1 MDKKDDSDS
10 ESVVKKEPP
19 LHEKKPDLI
28 SKSVSSKIHLKGL
41 LKPQSHE
48 ATPPPSRPSSS
59 LNNSGHTSS
68 HKPVT
73 SSHSSSNNSSSGH
86 SHSSSS
92 HNHASNK
99 RTHDMMKKADH
110 HRVDSNNP
118 PNKKPLIGGTSKE
131 SHHHK
136 SSTSSQLKTPEQI
149 KAEQRKNWTPQQ
161 WEEYKRRKEKE
172 KLLYKKHLAENG
184 SRDHKQNS
192 QVNRGKQNVSLE
204 TPAVPRIGSST
215 HDSSARKH
223 SSASRDSSTNSRKSS
238 QLPDQVRKQSGA
250 TGSPMKNSKHYKDPH
265 SGKVSQTPHA
275 SGKERIYPDIHHRS
289 TLSNADHDKNKNS
302 KKYSSNN
309 LNKASFPKKSLS
321 PPPPPPVFGGSLN
334 KKEPPGIKS
343 NLATPPPPG
352 SVAKYV

>member
-1 MDKKDDSDS
+1 MDKKDDPG
-10 ESVVKKEPP
+10 SVSIVKKEPP
-19 LHEKKPDLI
+19 VDEKKPDLI
-28 SKSVSSKIHLKGL
+28 SKSVPSKTHLKGL

-59 LNNSGHTSS
+59 LSNSGHTSS

-73 SSHSSSNNSSSGH
+73 SSHSSSNSSTGH
-86 SHSSSS
+86 SSSSS
-92 HNHASNK
+92 HNHANNK

-118 PNKKPLIGGTSKE
+118 PNKKPLIGGSSKE

-136 SSTSSQLKTPEQI
+136 SSTSSSQLKTPEQI

-172 KLLYKKHLAENG
+172 KLIYKKHLAENG

-192 QVNRGKQNVSLE
+192 QVNRSKQNVSLE
-204 TPAVPRIGSST
+204 TPAAPRVGSST
-215 HDSSARKH
+215 HDPSARKH
-223 SSASRDSSTNSRKSS
+223 SSASRDSSTSSRKSS
-238 QLPDQVRKQSGA
+238 QLPDQVRKPSGA

-265 SGKVSQTPHA
+265 SGKVSQQPHA

-321 PPPPPPVFGGSLN
+321 PPPPPPVFGSSLN
-334 KKEPPGIKS
+334 KKEPPGIQS
-343 NLATPPPPG
+343 NLATPP
-352 SVAKYV
+352 SHASAAKYV